1 MSGSK
6 TRLEAAAE
14 AGYRGGEACCDKKN
28 SEKIVSE
35 RNNHSWGAVVSGFTG
50 GVVT

>member
-14 AGYRGGEACCDKKN
+14 AGCRQGEAHCDKKN
-28 SEKIVSE
+28 SEKIVSA
-35 RNNHSWGAVVSGFTG
+35 RNQHSSGAVLSGFMG
-50 GVVT
+50 GVT

>member
-14 AGYRGGEACCDKKN
+14 AGSTEVQASCDKKN
-28 SEKIVSE
+28 SEKIVSALN
-35 RNNHSWGAVVSGFTG
+35 RHSWGAVLSGFKG
-50 GVVT
+50 GVT